1 MGRTPPVRTRVSNRA
16 VAQTYDR
23 FSGLYDRLVAPFET
37 TTATVALNYLD
48 PSPGEYVLELGSGP
62 GRDMVR
68 IAARLRGRGRVL
80 GVDAAPGMVRRANER
95 CRRAGVTETAT
106 AVPGDARALPVRE
119 DSVTAV
125 YCADTLELFSR
136 ADVRR
141 VLSEVR
147 RVLRDDGRLCLV
159 TMERSGAEE
168 SSFVRAYEWL
178 YRTLPGYGRVGCRP
192 IYAGE
197 ALSNAGFRIEARR
210 RLTRAGVWPVDVFL
224 ARPATKSSTGE

>member
-1 MGRTPPVRTRVSNRA
+1 MRTRVPNRT
-16 VAQTYDR
+16 VARTYDR
-23 FSGLYDRLVAPFET
+23 FSGLYDRLVGPFES
-37 TTATVALNYLD
+37 TTAVALDCLA

-80 GVDAAPGMVRRANER
+80 GVDAAPGMVQRANAR
-95 CRRAGVTETAT
+95 CRRAGVAETAT
-106 AVPGDARALPVRE
+106 AVPGDARSLPVRD

-125 YCADTLELFSR
+125 YTADTLELFSR
-136 ADVRR
+136 REVRR

-147 RVLRDDGRLCLV
+147 RVLRDDGRLCVV
-159 TMERSGAEE
+159 TMERSGAED
-168 SSFVRAYEWL
+168 STFVRTYEWL

-197 ALSNAGFRIEARR
+197 ALSDAGFRVESRR
-210 RLTRAGVWPVDVFL
+210 RVRRAGVWPVDVYL
-224 ARPATKSSTGE
+224 ARPETASSAGV